1 MGWGWSVKRE
11 EAGEEFGRDNWH
23 WPSTTVLCTFPHR
36 VDGERTSLTLSRAQ
50 SCTLRSMLSILPKG
64 HTASSLSRSRSTRDL
79 ISVSPQHHWAHVT
92 SAFLSGCPILNRL
105 AFVSVSFSS
114 FKRHNLSISC
124 VKPYLVIVQENSIGL
139 SERPGCPGNNKN
151 VCGFN

>member
-1 MGWGWSVKRE
+1 MKRE
-11 EAGEEFGRDNWH
+11 EAERSLEG
-23 WPSTTVLCTFPHR
+23 TTGIDHLPQCFVPFCIGLMENAH
-36 VDGERTSLTLSRAQ
+36 LTLSRAQ

-64 HTASSLSRSRSTRDL
+64 HTASSLSRSRSTWDL

-92 SAFLSGCPILNRL
+92 SAFVSGCPILNRL

-124 VKPYLVIVQENSIGL
+124 VKPYLVIVQEKFHW
-139 SERPGCPGNNKN
+139 RVRKARVP
-151 VCGFN
+151 